1 MSTQTKQTETDDPS
15 ELTDDEL
22 LERIAASDTPLASV
36 AARALEVDQEED
48 LE

>member
-1 MSTQTKQTETDDPS
+1 MSTQTKYTDDPS

-36 AARALEVDQEED
+36 AKRALEADQEED
-48 LE
+48 SE